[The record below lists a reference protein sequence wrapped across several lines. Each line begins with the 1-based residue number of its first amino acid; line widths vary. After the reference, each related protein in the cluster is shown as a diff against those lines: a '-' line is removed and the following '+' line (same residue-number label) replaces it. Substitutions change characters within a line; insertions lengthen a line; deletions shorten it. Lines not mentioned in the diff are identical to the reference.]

1 MKEQT
6 KTNIFMAS
14 MIIFIIVLLTVQ
26 NTTYS
31 KYKNENIALKAK
43 LDSITTQLK
52 KNEILLD
59 ESYNFNEALTDAL
72 IKLYDPNNPL
82 HQKIMG
88 ED

>member
-31 KYKNENIALKAK
+31 KYKKENIVLKAK
-43 LDSITTQLK
+43 LDSVTTQLR

-59 ESYNFNEALTDAL
+59 ESYNFNEALTDAV
-72 IKLYDPNNPL
+72 IKLYDPNNPV
-82 HQKIMG
+82 HQKIMS